1 MNTTRLTEAES
12 SQSSR
17 NEDLASYVAHEL
29 RSPLATQRALLELAL
44 GDATADL
51 ASWRKIAEDV
61 LDACAYQERLLDACL
76 SLARSQG
83 RIPRREPVDL
93 AAIATE
99 ALRAHDTGELE
110 SVVEL
115 TPAWTSGD
123 PDLLERLA
131 VNLVTNAIRHNV
143 AGGRLRVTTHTEPG
157 RALLAVANT
166 GPPIPPCELDRLF
179 QPFQRLCPPP
189 PGIAGG
195 VGLGLAIVEAIAES
209 HGAVVTAKAP
219 ACGGLEIDVAFPAL
233 A

>member
-17 NEDLASYVAHEL
+17 NEDLVSYVAHEL

-166 GPPIPPCELDRLF
+166 GPPIPPANSIDSFNRSRDSVHLPR
-179 QPFQRLCPPP
+179 
-189 PGIAGG
+189 IAGG